1 MFTGKE
7 SVFVMEKLFRHL
19 LAWML
24 RCSYEETEPLEGD
37 PEEMRLVLLISYL
50 SYVSGALMFSIADR
64 LLH

>member
-1 MFTGKE
+1 MK
-7 SVFVMEKLFRHL
+7 KLFRHL

-24 RCSYEETEPLEGD
+24 RCSYEETEHLEGD